1 MDDIITIIKK
11 FISSLSPDKIREWD
25 NKIMSTLTDIIR
37 SIADFIINMLK
48 SLQPIT
54 LACTKI
60 NQTEK

>member
-54 LACTKI
+54 LACMKI